1 MYDSSKKKVMRIL
14 LKIIPT
20 LLTFFKRLLFPY
32 FLVRAFSEAP
42 PPNRQLASAQRP
54 PLDSADSGRVRP
66 PPSRQLAVA
75 FSADSAPLV
84 LSKRR
89 RSLRLVLWE
98 RPQPR
103 RSVRPQ
109 QVLIILFCF
118 FGVYREWSKK
128 KFVTLT
134 HWWWW

>member
-1 MYDSSKKKVMRIL
+1 MVAFSL
-14 LKIIPT
+14 
-20 LLTFFKRLLFPY
+20 

-109 QVLIILFCF
+109 QVRVGLGYTYYFVLFFWRIPRVVEKEICDTNPLVVVVRR
-118 FGVYREWSKK
+118 GKNVEISMK
-128 KFVTLT
+128 V
-134 HWWWW
+134 